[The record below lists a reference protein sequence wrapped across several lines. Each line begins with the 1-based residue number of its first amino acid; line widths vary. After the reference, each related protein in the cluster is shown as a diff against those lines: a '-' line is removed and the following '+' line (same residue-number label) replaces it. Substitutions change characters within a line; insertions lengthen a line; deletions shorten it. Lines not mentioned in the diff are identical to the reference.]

1 MVFPCSAALWAVP
14 REPLLSAA
22 SATTTPKLNALTMR
36 FPVENYAVKAVY
48 VVKIQ

>member
-1 MVFPCSAALWAVP
+1 MVFPCSAADLAVP

-36 FPVENYAVKAVY
+36 LRRGKLCCKGGVCGKNH
-48 VVKIQ
+48 